1 VNDLDQII
9 GLILAILLAVTGLL
23 ILLTQLETTLKSDL
37 SSSGRINRPRRP
49 PEPTVLPD
57 DTGEAD

>member
-37 SSSGRINRPRRP
+37 SSSGRIKRQRRA
-49 PEPTVLPD
+49 PEPTSLAED
-57 DTGEAD
+57 AGEAE

>member
-37 SSSGRINRPRRP
+37 SSSGRIKRQRSA
-49 PEPTVLPD
+49 PEPTSLAED
-57 DTGEAD
+57 AGEAE

>member
-1 VNDLDQII
+1 MNDLDQII

-37 SSSGRINRPRRP
+37 SSSGRISRRRNA
-49 PEPTVLPD
+49 PEPTLHAED
-57 DTGEAD
+57 AGETE

>member
-1 VNDLDQII
+1 MNDLDQII

-37 SSSGRINRPRRP
+37 SSSGRINRRRRP
-49 PEPTVLPD
+49 PEPTVLAD
-57 DTGEAD
+57 DVGEAE